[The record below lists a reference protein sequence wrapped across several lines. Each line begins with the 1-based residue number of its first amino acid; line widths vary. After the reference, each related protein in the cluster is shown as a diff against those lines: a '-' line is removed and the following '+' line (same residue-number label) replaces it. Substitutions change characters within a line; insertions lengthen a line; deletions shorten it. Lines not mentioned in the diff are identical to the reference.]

1 MLNEKD
7 RKLKSYMVSAGM
19 QPGAYWLSWTLFAVA
34 LNTYITVVITGICKY
49 GLRIELFENVPIALF
64 LMFFFSCALG
74 QTALGFLLTALCTNK
89 KTGLTVAYA
98 FLLASFVFQVFLTN
112 PNSMLLLFG
121 TQVPVLVFFVKIFVF
136 YPGFNYVKIW
146 AD

>member
-1 MLNEKD
+1 M
-7 RKLKSYMVSAGM
+7 R
-19 QPGAYWLSWTLFAVA
+19 PGAYWLSWTLFAVA
-34 LNTYITVVITGICKY
+34 LNTYITVVITCICKY
-49 GLRIELFENVPIALF
+49 VITIELFQNVPIGLF
-64 LMFFFSCALG
+64 LAFFFSCALG